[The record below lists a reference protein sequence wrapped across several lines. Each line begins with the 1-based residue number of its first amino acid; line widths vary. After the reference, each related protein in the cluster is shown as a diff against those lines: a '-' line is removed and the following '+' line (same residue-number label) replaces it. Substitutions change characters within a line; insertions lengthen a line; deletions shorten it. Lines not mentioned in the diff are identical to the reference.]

1 MGGDGWS
8 ATTSPWIETK
18 HEHEHALAVSSVVEG
33 NGVEC

>member
-18 HEHEHALAVSSVVEG
+18 HEHALAVSSVVEG